1 MTQQHQDEQT
11 MTNKSIFG
19 WKGVIFALFFAG
31 GFLGFLFLAMMNEPD
46 HMPSK
51 RKAAEQKAQQQAQA
65 QQQATASTASD
76 AVASPASATVEAD
89 AHGHSNNSGHGHGH

>member
-1 MTQQHQDEQT
+1 MTQQTQNHDEQT

-31 GFLGFLFLAMMNEPD
+31 GFLGFLFLAMLNEPD

-51 RKAAEQKAQQQAQA
+51 RKAVEQQKAAQQQA
-65 QQQATASTASD
+65 QQQATASTASE
-76 AVASPASATVEAD
+76 AVASPASATND
-89 AHGHSNNSGHGHGH
+89 AHQHHGHSHGHSH